1 LNLQKTPRAF
11 GEGLLL
17 AKGSD
22 VLDHLFVHP
31 VVIVNSNAAGD
42 LSKFGLFSS
51 DDKDAIDILKN
62 DHDRVKDLF
71 DQFEKTGG
79 RAVAKRIVRESL
91 MG

>member
-1 LNLQKTPRAF
+1 MPQET
-11 GEGLLL
+11 
-17 AKGSD
+17 S
-22 VLDHLFVHP
+22 
-31 VVIVNSNAAGD
+31 
-42 LSKFGLFSS
+42 SKFGLFSR
-51 DDKDAIDILKN
+51 DDKDAVDILKN